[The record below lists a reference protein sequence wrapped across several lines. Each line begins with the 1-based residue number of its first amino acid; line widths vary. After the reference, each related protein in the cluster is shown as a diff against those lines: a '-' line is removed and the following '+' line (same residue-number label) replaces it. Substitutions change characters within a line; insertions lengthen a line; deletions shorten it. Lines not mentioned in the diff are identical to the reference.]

1 MDRACRNRFGFTL
14 SLGLALATMPT
25 TRHLQA
31 NETDTMPPCGPRCV
45 LVEVTLAK
53 AQPYAPKVLL
63 TGSIEPRFSSNIAFR
78 ISGKIEQRLVE
89 IGDHIAADQVL
100 ARLDPQVQ
108 QANLD
113 AAKAGLVSAQALLT
127 QASATFDRQ
136 SELLKS
142 GYTTRQTYDQ
152 AEQQFRTQQAAVES
166 ARAAVGTAEEQLG
179 YAELKAGVAGI
190 ITARNA
196 EAGQVV
202 QAGQT
207 VFTVAQDGPRDAV
220 FDVYEAL
227 LTDPPSRNVRVF
239 LLADPSVAAT
249 GTVREISPTI
259 DPASG
264 TVKLKVG
271 LDSVPPQMSLGAVIV
286 GVGTFKP
293 HPAIVLPR
301 SALFRWQDLPAVW
314 LFDPKSRT
322 VTPKIITID
331 RYAGEE
337 LVLSD
342 GVASGDTVVTAGIQF
357 LRPGQV
363 VGVANNEPAP

>member
-14 SLGLALATMPT
+14 SLGLALAVMPT

-53 AQPYAPKVLL
+53 AQPYVPNVLL

-108 QANLD
+108 RANLD

-190 ITARNA
+190 ITARIA
-196 EAGQVV
+196 ETGQVV

-207 VFTVAQDGPRDAV
+207 IFTVAQDGPRDAV

-227 LTDPPSRNVRVF
+227 LVDPPSRNVRVF
-239 LLADPSVAAT
+239 LQADPSVAAT

-271 LDSVPPQMSLGAVIV
+271 LDSVPPRMSLGAVIV

-293 HPAIVLPR
+293 RPTIVLPR

-357 LRPGQV
+357 LRPGQI
-363 VGVANNEPAP
+363 VGVAGDKDAP